1 MHRDGHAP
9 PPASDQRAGPPAH
22 GSSLLPPFTC
32 GPSPGRASSC
42 TRTPSAASSVP
53 PPGPPP
59 HGGLF
64 DPEPPL
70 FLGSPAPSGV
80 PALSLACEALWSPL
94 PPRESLPQPWFLIH
108 LDAPWP
114 DCRHLPSSPMPT
126 PPPLLVLFHAFL
138 FVPAEL
144 SPSHSLSRFLTPAS

>member
-1 MHRDGHAP
+1 MDTPHPQPQTRGLGH
-9 PPASDQRAGPPAH
+9 
-22 GSSLLPPFTC
+22 LPIVLPCFL
-32 GPSPGRASSC
+32 PSPVAPALAAASC

-59 HGGLF
+59 LGGLF

-80 PALSLACEALWSPL
+80 PALSLACEALWSPR

-138 FVPAEL
+138 LVPAEL
-144 SPSHSLSRFLTPAS
+144 SPSHSLSGFLTPAS